1 LARAHALIGFAK
13 YLIGRSAETEAHV
26 NEALRLSPRDC
37 HAHRWFLW
45 VALAKAQLNL
55 DNEAIVW
62 LRRSLDANR
71 NHSIA
76 HFLFAAV
83 LARLGELEQARA
95 ALQEG
100 LALDPS
106 FTIRRYRDAAN
117 PFSDNPA
124 FLAGRERTMKGLRLA
139 GVPEG

>member
-1 LARAHALIGFAK
+1 MVPM
-13 YLIGRSAETEAHV
+13 GR
-26 NEALRLSPRDC
+26 PR
-37 HAHRWFLW
+37 
-45 VALAKAQLNL
+45 QGTLNL

-76 HFLFAAV
+76 QFLFAAV
-83 LARLGELEQARA
+83 LAHLGELEQARA

-106 FTIRRYRDAAN
+106 FTIRRYRDATN
-117 PFSDNPA
+117 SFSDKPA
-124 FLAGRERTMKGLRLA
+124 FLTGRERTMKGLRLA